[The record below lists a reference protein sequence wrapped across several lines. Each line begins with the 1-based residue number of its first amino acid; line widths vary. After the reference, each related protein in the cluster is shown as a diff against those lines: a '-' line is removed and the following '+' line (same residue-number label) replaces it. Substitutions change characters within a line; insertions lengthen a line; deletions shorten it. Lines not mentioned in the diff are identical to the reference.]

1 MISTSA
7 TMGDDSL
14 FSRRT
19 WIESLAL
26 SFPAFRSARLP
37 PMPPQQQPG
46 QPYASIRDYGAV
58 GDGTTDDAAAFLKGL
73 DATRASGA
81 TLFLPPGRY
90 RCGRLIQAKT
100 PCRIAGA
107 GEQSQLVF
115 DRDLPFGPPFRSL
128 FIEGPRG
135 AASGE
140 NSCQLRD
147 FALTG
152 QSNGPE
158 GRATNELLAGIG
170 VQYVSGHLDGLTVR
184 QSWGMA
190 IVYHAC
196 HDLTIRRCHVVRSGR
211 DGITGFWKNQRVWI
225 MDNVIQEPGDDGIA
239 LNAADEKVGGSLAE
253 DIYIAGNQI
262 ENGRFFGR
270 GIYLAGVG
278 RAHVVDNSVRS
289 VVSSGIA
296 VTPSLLTDAR
306 STDVE
311 IIGNRVSYVGAAES
325 QQPLVGIRL
334 DSSDRVRILNNVV
347 EASGTEGVFALH
359 CGDVVLSGNSIARWG
374 RTKSAPAL
382 DFRSIQRLTIMGNHV
397 ADGSGPGI
405 LLEAPAT
412 ARVLGNFITTD
423 YPNLLR
429 VRGAVSDAIACG
441 NLFVCTHADLR
452 TAFEAET
459 AGGEAFVLAANTII
473 TAKGSR
479 REFHPALRVSSN
491 DVVDSER

>member
-1 MISTSA
+1 
-7 TMGDDSL
+7 MGDHAT

-26 SFPAFRSARLP
+26 SFPAFRSVRLP
-37 PMPPQQQPG
+37 PAPLEQQPG
-46 QPYASIRDYGAV
+46 QPYASIRDFGAV
-58 GDGTTDDAAAFLKGL
+58 GDGTTDDAAALLKGL

-90 RCGRLIQAKT
+90 RCGRLVQAKT
-100 PCRIAGA
+100 PCRIAGT

-115 DRDLPFGPPFRSL
+115 DRGLPASPPFRSL
-128 FIEGPRG
+128 FVEGPRG
-135 AASGE
+135 GGPGE
-140 NSCQLRD
+140 DFCHLRD
-147 FALTG
+147 FGLTG

-170 VQYVSGHLDGLTVR
+170 VQYVSGHLEGLTVR

-190 IVYHAC
+190 IVYHGC
-196 HDLTIRRCHVVRSGR
+196 HDLTIRRCHVVQSGR
-211 DGITGFWKNQRVWI
+211 DGITGFWDNHRVWI
-225 MDNVIQEPGDDGIA
+225 LDNLIQEPGDDGIA
-239 LNAADEKVGGSLAE
+239 VNASDAKFGDSLAE

-296 VTPSLLTDAR
+296 VMPSLLTNAR

-311 IIGNRVSYVGAAES
+311 IMGNRVSNAGAVPES
-325 QQPLVGIRL
+325 RQPLAGIRV
-334 DSSDRVRILNNVV
+334 DSSDRVRLFNNVV
-347 EASGTEGVFALH
+347 EASGAQGVFALH
-359 CGDVVLSGNSIARWG
+359 CADAVLSGNVIVASGKAE
-374 RTKSAPAL
+374 SAPAL
-382 DFRSIQRLTIMGNHV
+382 DFRSARNLIVMGNHV
-397 ADGSGPGI
+397 ADGSGPAI

-412 ARVLGNFITTD
+412 AR
-423 YPNLLR
+423 LLNNYVATHHPQLLQ

-441 NLFVCTHADLR
+441 NLFVSTQSDLR
-452 TAFEAET
+452 TAFGAEAA
-459 AGGEAFVLAANTII
+459 AGEPLVLAANTII

-491 DVVDSER
+491 DIVDAEQ